1 MIEKNES
8 IHEQEREQGMSPR
21 TGTSPL
27 KILSMILSFQI
38 GFGIP
43 LMTYL
48 PAAQASEAAPT
59 QEDVR
64 ALRQGV
70 QAKLMREWANGMKSG
85 FGGRD
90 PALRDL
96 MSTDVNA
103 LKASIPDFSSA
114 PVDQDPFFLRSQSW
128 AKSNSPV
135 LATQYGITSDEHTT
149 EIQIPGAARKLVLN
163 VPMRGVLATDEYLFF
178 NLHPKSD
185 LMDRT
190 TGVAGSEGGGL
201 FVIETALLATHARR
215 GTPVPV
221 FFLPIM
227 GQGWNS
233 ELTALQVVE
242 GDILAVSNK
251 TEVIPFLMK
260 DIREIIQIAKINLD
274 MSVLIAL
281 TKVGGDGKVAI
292 TKLMPAPGST
302 ALFGL
307 VVTGLD
313 TSRPGYNFFRDFKS
327 LAQVDS
333 KNASGIAKSEKSR
346 FQELLSKLGAR
357 SSVFKLG
364 AGLLGAK
371 PAEAQEASDPVTDA
385 LWRSAFFGSIV
396 ATTIVIAFALKYKSK
411 AIRQR
416 LDAIQKYREA
426 LDPET
431 VKSEKMRG
439 FREFMRI
446 EGSILASIAQ
456 FPLITPSIAAQ
467 YFVDRAM
474 PSLGA
479 GDHTLMRKVLSQTVY
494 PNLRHFGK
502 IAVNEKVTILGTGYA
517 ATVGIGIGALHYFY
531 LLPGFVQAISPSLPD
546 GLSLALNE
554 TFSTANRQTQA
565 TLFTNL
571 LVGASIGILR
581 GPADFTMDAKSQ
593 VVEELY
599 QRVDNNLRR
608 EGLNPDDPK
617 IQSRREAMREAL
629 IDLSLVQKGLPTS
642 KEVLFDTMSLYTSTA
657 AARGYSAPS
666 NDTLLANINP
676 LAPKDQIPY
685 ATNEKGETVRG
696 ADGKPVVQEGNFV
709 LTSRRG
715 LLPNVLN
722 RALAQ
727 AKAWQQVSPSADTAN
742 AVRLIERMISD
753 SERLRTILPKV
764 ARQILLYTE
773 NPALLISKE
782 GKNSAEIAALKQE
795 IRDISARA
803 LAFRQLIVMSNYEG
817 AVEYTAR
824 YLPVTWAKEYGSGAT
839 NMAVLY
845 LRQGLASYLD
855 GGALDNIVARRADL
869 YSSGE
874 QGREKAI
881 EQMKAE
887 RADLARKSN
896 ADIMADANLRAE
908 VLQRANILAKAQGDE
923 TRANENADRYKPK
936 FDWIENWRH
945 GRALRRAEARLGEYA
960 LQNSGNVELLSKA
973 NLEARLQDYYVAES
987 GKQVGLRIPGLLP
1000 ENQRGSDRAPWQSSN
1015 EKFDTMIAEI
1025 KTNSEILAKRQLE
1038 TRNVKA
1044 YLDKLDVREAT
1055 SLKLQ
1060 LHAAVF
1066 LAAYRDATTMTDALS
1081 PLDSAQPGM
1090 TQGLRQALTRQTAK
1104 DLATLEKLESERS
1117 NSLDKKLLRLRSRV
1131 VTISTSAANRTLR
1144 VVDSMFN
1151 DLSVDRGALGA
1162 IQRRVPFAEEFVSAN
1177 IRNMKL
1183 WPVAFTVS
1191 WGWSHFA
1198 LGTGIDYSF
1207 WVTSILTQGIF
1218 VMAPV
1223 QWIFRN
1229 FRMQAF
1235 KPYDSDRPAWKGVRH
1250 LASKYALAEM
1260 LAYTVT
1266 FIAIMPAVLLTSEV
1280 GRNLTTYVGT
1290 PIVESMQRFSF
1301 VEISGALLTGALTY
1315 MAGGSLYE
1323 KWRLRST
1330 TSRLSILNESPDRS
1344 TGPARASPLTPSKI
1358 VPSRAGGKCEAL
1370 FLPAGA

>member
-1 MIEKNES
+1 MIDKTDSEMKT
-8 IHEQEREQGMSPR
+8 R
-21 TGTSPL
+21 TSPL
-27 KILSMILSFQI
+27 KLLSVILSFQI
-38 GFGIP
+38 GVGIP
-43 LMTYL
+43 LISYF
-48 PAAQASEAAPT
+48 PAAQASSAPT
-59 QEDVR
+59 QADIK

-70 QAKLMREWANGMKSG
+70 QSKLMREWAQGMKTG

-114 PVDQDPFFLRSQSW
+114 PVDQDPFFMRSQSW
-128 AKSNSPV
+128 ADARGASSV
-135 LATQYGITSDEHTT
+135 ASQFAITSDERTT
-149 EIQIPGAARKLVLN
+149 EIQIPGVSRKLVLN
-163 VPMRGVLATDEYLFF
+163 APFRSVLATDDYLFMS
-178 NLHPKSD
+178 LHPKSD

-190 TGVAGSEGGGL
+190 TGVTGSEGGGL

-233 ELTALQVVE
+233 DLLAVQVVE

-274 MSVLIAL
+274 MSVLISM
-281 TKVGGDGKVAI
+281 TKLGSDGKVAA

-327 LAQVDS
+327 LAQVGEVGHTS
-333 KNASGIAKSEKSR
+333 NIASFGSRSWLLKIA
-346 FQELLSKLGAR
+346 
-357 SSVFKLG
+357 SS
-364 AGLLGAK
+364 LLGIKTAH
-371 PAEAQEASDPVTDA
+371 ASEAGDPVTDA

-411 AIRQR
+411 AVRQR
-416 LDAIQKYREA
+416 LDEIHKYRQA

-467 YFVDRAM
+467 YFVDRTM

-517 ATVGIGIGALHYFY
+517 ATVGIGVGALHYFY
-531 LLPGFVQAISPSLPD
+531 LLPGFVQAIGPSLPD
-546 GLSLALNE
+546 GLNMALNE
-554 TFSTANRQTQA
+554 TFSSANRQTQA

-599 QRVDNNLRR
+599 QRVDNTLRR
-608 EGLNPDDPK
+608 EGLNPDDPN

-629 IDLSLVQKGLPTS
+629 VDLTLVQKGLPTS

-657 AARGYSAPS
+657 AARGYSSPS

-676 LAPKDQIPY
+676 QAKDKVPY
-685 ATNEKGETVRG
+685 AKNAQGEVELG
-696 ADGKPVVQEGNFV
+696 ADGKPVVQEGNFI

-727 AKAWQQVSPSADTAN
+727 AKSWHQLNPSSDTAN
-742 AVRLIERMISD
+742 AVRLVERMISD

-764 ARQILLYTE
+764 AKQVLLYTE
-773 NPALLISKE
+773 NPSLLISKD
-782 GKNSAEIAALKQE
+782 GKNRAEIESLRQE
-795 IRDISARA
+795 IRDINART
-803 LAFRQLIVMSNYEG
+803 LAFRQLLVMSNYEG
-817 AVEYTAR
+817 SVEYTSR

-855 GGALDNIVARRADL
+855 GGALENVVARRADL
-869 YSSGE
+869 FRSADTARE
-874 QGREKAI
+874 QAI
-881 EQMKAE
+881 TEMKAE
-887 RADLARKSN
+887 KPELARKSS
-896 ADIMADANLRAE
+896 AEIMSDANLRAE
-908 VLQRANILAKAQGDE
+908 VLQRTNILAKAQGDE
-923 TRANENADRYKPK
+923 TRAVEQADRYKPK
-936 FDWIENWRH
+936 FDWVENWRH
-945 GRALRRAEARLGEYA
+945 RRALGRAEARLGEYS
-960 LQNSGNVELLSKA
+960 LQNSGNMELLSKP
-973 NLEARLQDYYVAES
+973 NLEAKLQDFYLAES
-987 GKQVGLRIPGLLP
+987 GKQIGLRIPGLLP
-1000 ENQRGSDRAPWQSSN
+1000 ENERGSDRAPWQSSN
-1015 EKFDTMIAEI
+1015 EKFETMIAEV
-1025 KTNSEILAKRQLE
+1025 KANSQLLANRQLE

-1044 YLDKLDVREAT
+1044 YLEKISPIEANN
-1055 SLKLQ
+1055 LKLQ
-1060 LHAAVF
+1060 LHAAIF
-1066 LAAYRDATTMTDALS
+1066 LSAYRDATTMTDAIS
-1081 PLDSAQPGM
+1081 ALDSAQPGM

-1104 DLATLEKLESERS
+1104 DLAALEKLEAERS
-1117 NSLDKKLLRLRSRV
+1117 NSLDKKLLRFRQRV
-1131 VTISTSAANRTLR
+1131 VTISTSSANRALR

-1151 DLSVDRGALGA
+1151 DLSVDRGVLGA

-1177 IRNMKL
+1177 IRNAKF

-1191 WGWSHFA
+1191 WSWSHFA

-1223 QWIFRN
+1223 QWLFRN

-1235 KPYDSDRPAWKGVRH
+1235 KPYDSDRAGWGGVRH

-1266 FIAIMPAVLLTSEV
+1266 FVAIMPAVLLTSEV

-1290 PIVESMQRFSF
+1290 PIVESMQKFSF
-1301 VEISGALLTGALTY
+1301 VEISGALLTGALAY
-1315 MAGGSLYE
+1315 MAGSSLYE
-1323 KWRLRST
+1323 KWRLRRT
-1330 TSRLSILNESPDRS
+1330 TGRLSILTEAAERS
-1344 TGPARASPLTPSKI
+1344 AGPARASPQTPAKI

-1370 FLPAGA
+1370 FMPAGA

>member
-1 MIEKNES
+1 MIDNITIIGK
-8 IHEQEREQGMSPR
+8 SPR
-21 TGTSPL
+21 TSPL
-27 KILSMILSFQI
+27 KILSLILVFQI
-38 GFGIP
+38 GLGIP
-43 LMTYL
+43 VISYL
-48 PAAQASEAAPT
+48 PTAQAGQNTSAPT
-59 QEDVR
+59 QEEIKS
-64 ALRQGV
+64 LRQDV
-70 QAKLMREWANGMKSG
+70 QAKMMREWARAMTTG

-96 MSTDVNA
+96 MSIDVSA
-103 LKASIPDFSSA
+103 LRSSVPDFSLA

-128 AKSNSPV
+128 ENNGAAAS
-135 LATQYGITSDEHTT
+135 TRYGIISDERRT
-149 EIQIPGAARKLVLN
+149 EIQIPGTSRSLVLN
-163 VPMRGVLATDEYLFF
+163 IPLRGVLATDEYLFF

-190 TGVAGSEGGGL
+190 TGVNGAEGSGL
-201 FVIETALLATHARR
+201 FVVETALLLSHARR

-227 GQGWNS
+227 GNGWSS
-233 ELTALQVVE
+233 ELTALEVIE

-251 TEVIPFLMK
+251 TEVIPFMMK

-274 MSVLIAL
+274 MSVLVSL
-281 TKVGGDGKVAI
+281 TKLGSDGKVAA

-307 VVTGLD
+307 VFTGLD

-327 LAQVDS
+327 LAKLDS
-333 KNASGIAKSEKSR
+333 PNDSSPHSGLQELIAKLQS
-346 FQELLSKLGAR
+346 R
-357 SSVFKLG
+357 SSIFKLG
-364 AGLLGAK
+364 AGLFHSQ
-371 PAEAQEASDPVTDA
+371 PARADEAGDPVTDA

-411 AIRQR
+411 AVRQR

-431 VKSEKMRG
+431 VKNEKMRG

-467 YFVDRAM
+467 YFVDRTM

-517 ATVGIGIGALHYFY
+517 ATVGIGVSALHYFY
-531 LLPGFVQAISPSLPD
+531 LLPGFVQAVSPSLPE
-546 GLSLALNE
+546 GLSFALNE
-554 TFSTANRQTQA
+554 TFSSANRQTQA

-599 QRVDNNLRR
+599 QRVDNTLRR
-608 EGLNPDDPK
+608 EGLNPDDPN

-629 IDLSLVQKGLPTS
+629 VDLTLVQKGLPTS

-676 LAPKDQIPY
+676 LAKDKIPFSKD
-685 ATNEKGETVRG
+685 ASGEIERG
-696 ADGKPVVQEGNFV
+696 ADGKPVVQEGSFI

-722 RALAQ
+722 RALIQ
-727 AKAWQQVSPSADTAN
+727 AKAWEKLNPSEDTSS
-742 AVRLIERMISD
+742 AVRLVERMISD

-764 ARQILLYTE
+764 AKQVLLYTE
-773 NPALLISKE
+773 NPSLLVSKN
-782 GKNSAEIAALKQE
+782 GKNSAEISRLRE
-795 IRDISARA
+795 DIRDISARA

-824 YLPVTWAKEYGSGAT
+824 YLPATWSKEYGAGAT

-855 GGALDNIVARRADL
+855 GGTLENIAARRTDL
-869 YSSGE
+869 YRAG
-874 QGREKAI
+874 QDVRETAI
-881 EQMKAE
+881 EQMKTQRPE
-887 RADLARKSN
+887 LASKTT
-896 ADIMADANLRAE
+896 AQIMGDANLRAE
-908 VLQRANILAKAQGDE
+908 VLQRSNILAKAQGDE
-923 TRANENADRYKPK
+923 TRANEAANRYEPK
-936 FDWIENWRH
+936 FDAVENWRH
-945 GRALRRAEARLGEYA
+945 RRALRRAESRLGEYA
-960 LQNSGNVELLSKA
+960 LQNSGNTDLLSKA
-973 NLEARLQDYYVAES
+973 NLEAKLQDFYIAES

-1000 ENQRGSDRAPWQSSN
+1000 ENERGSDRAPWQSSN
-1015 EKFDTMIAEI
+1015 EKFETMLAEI
-1025 KTNSEILAKRQLE
+1025 KTNSELLANRQLE

-1044 YLDKLDVREAT
+1044 YLAKLDAREAT
-1055 SLKLQ
+1055 NLKLQ
-1060 LHAAVF
+1060 LHASIF
-1066 LAAYRDATTMTDALS
+1066 LAAYRDATTMTDAIS
-1081 PLDSAQPGM
+1081 ALDSAQPGM

-1104 DLATLEKLESERS
+1104 DLARLEKLEAERS
-1117 NSLDKKLLRLRSRV
+1117 GSFDGKLLRLRSRV
-1131 VTISTSAANRTLR
+1131 VTIATSSTNRALR

-1151 DLSVDRGALGA
+1151 DLSVDRGVLGA
-1162 IQRRVPFAEEFVSAN
+1162 IQRRVPFAEEMVSAN
-1177 IRNMKL
+1177 IRNVKF

-1191 WGWSHFA
+1191 WAWSHFA

-1223 QWIFRN
+1223 QWLFRN

-1260 LAYTVT
+1260 LAYMVT
-1266 FIAIMPAVLLTSEV
+1266 FVAIMPAVLLTSEV
-1280 GRNLTTYVGT
+1280 GKNLTSYIGS
-1290 PIVESMQRFSF
+1290 PIAETLQRFSF
-1301 VEISGALLTGALTY
+1301 VEISGALFTGALAY
-1315 MAGGSLYE
+1315 MAGSSIYE
-1323 KWRLRST
+1323 KWRLRRT
-1330 TSRLSILNESPDRS
+1330 TSRLSILNDAHEQTDRTIRS
-1344 TGPARASPLTPSKI
+1344 
-1358 VPSRAGGKCEAL
+1358 GGKCEML